1 MENNTQARKWALV
14 INNPLEAGLDHA
26 AIREILY
33 RFSPT
38 YFCMADEIATTGTYH
53 THIFLFSPSPMRF
66 STVKN
71 RFATAHIEKAYGS
84 AKTNRAY
91 ILKEGRWADTDKA
104 ETSVPGTFEEWG
116 DLPAEKEEEAPE
128 MFKLIQD
135 LRAGKSVME
144 IIEDNPKLAFRIR
157 EIETLRQ
164 AILEEKYSAEN
175 RALEV
180 TYLYG
185 ASGTGKTRGIFE
197 THDRKSICRIT
208 DYGGRNGVRFDAYHC
223 QDVLVLEEFHSQIPI
238 SAMLNYLDI
247 YPLTLPARYTDRIA
261 CYTKVYITSNIPLEE
276 QYRDIQRY
284 QMETWRAFLRRVQNV
299 IEYLPDGSTVQHKKG
314 AFPMTQNEKFQV
326 QRRNTLRNLWQKLSG
341 TPEFPVKLVLAALYL
356 MGAAYVC
363 VKQAAWRTLAGNIP
377 LLSPLLKAAMEHA
390 LTAYLLAGAAT
401 LPVLLLYP
409 FGRRAAKDQLQCI
422 GLVNHAGVP
431 PDLLRKRRDKD
442 KPRVTVWEFRNQ
454 SIPLQEW
461 DKKRLAIETALGI
474 TIVKLTYAKG
484 KSRVLVYAVSAGDD
498 LPEVLKWKDS
508 YLSPKSF
515 VLVLGESYTGPVTV
529 NLAHIPHILLGGSTG
544 SGKSV
549 LLKLLLMQALHKG
562 AEVYIT
568 DFKGG
573 VDFPKVWHEKCRMCF
588 TEEDLCNILDRLVE
602 ELERR
607 KSAFKALG
615 CPNIDAYNEIAERPL
630 QRLIFACDEVA
641 EMLDKTGAD
650 NERKKLLAQ
659 IENKLSTIARQG
671 RAFGI
676 HLILATQRPDAT
688 IIPGQIRNNM
698 DFRVCGRAD
707 SVLSQIILD
716 STGAAEQIPKDAR
729 GRFITGDG
737 TVFQGYLF
745 DENAMFED
753 EGKGILP

>member
-1 MENNTQARKWALV
+1 
-14 INNPLEAGLDHA
+14 
-26 AIREILY
+26 
-33 RFSPT
+33 
-38 YFCMADEIATTGTYH
+38 
-53 THIFLFSPSPMRF
+53 
-66 STVKN
+66 
-71 RFATAHIEKAYGS
+71 
-84 AKTNRAY
+84 
-91 ILKEGRWADTDKA
+91 
-104 ETSVPGTFEEWG
+104 
-116 DLPAEKEEEAPE
+116 
-128 MFKLIQD
+128 
-135 LRAGKSVME
+135 
-144 IIEDNPKLAFRIR
+144 
-157 EIETLRQ
+157 
-164 AILEEKYSAEN
+164 
-175 RALEV
+175 
-180 TYLYG
+180 
-185 ASGTGKTRGIFE
+185 
-197 THDRKSICRIT
+197 
-208 DYGGRNGVRFDAYHC
+208 
-223 QDVLVLEEFHSQIPI
+223 
-238 SAMLNYLDI
+238 
-247 YPLTLPARYTDRIA
+247 
-261 CYTKVYITSNIPLEE
+261 
-276 QYRDIQRY
+276 
-284 QMETWRAFLRRVQNV
+284 
-299 IEYLPDGSTVQHKKG
+299 
-314 AFPMTQNEKFQV
+314 MTQNEKFQI

-377 LLSPLLKAAMEHA
+377 LISPPLKAAMEHA

-422 GLVNHAGVP
+422 GLINHAGMP

-442 KPRVTVWEFRNQ
+442 NARVTVWEFRNQ

-461 DKKRLAIETALGI
+461 EKKRLAIETALGI

-484 KSRVLVYAVSAGDD
+484 KSRVLVYAVPAGDD

-508 YLSPKSF
+508 YLSLDSF

-529 NLAHIPHILLGGSTG
+529 NLTHIPHILLGGSTG

-549 LLKLLLMQALHKG
+549 LLKLLLMQALRKG
-562 AEVYIT
+562 AEVYIA

-588 TEEDLCNILDRLVE
+588 TEEDLCDTLDRLVE

-607 KSAFKALG
+607 KSALKALG

-641 EMLDKTGAD
+641 EVLDKTGRSKED
-650 NERKKLLAQ
+650 KELLAQ
-659 IENKLSTIARQG
+659 IENRLSTIARLG

-676 HLILATQRPDAT
+676 HLILATQRPDAN
-688 IIPGQIRNNM
+688 IIPGQIKNNM

-716 STGAAEQIPKDAR
+716 NTSAAEQIPKDAR

-745 DENAMFED
+745 DEEQ
-753 EGKGILP
+753 I